1 MPKFRDSLERKF
13 TGQLT
18 NTVSADPRFVNYVGD
33 ARGNYQ
39 LDERHK
45 LERPSASE
53 LLTRREIPVA

>member
-33 ARGNYQ
+33 AGGNYQ
-39 LDERHK
+39 L
-45 LERPSASE
+45 SS
-53 LLTRREIPVA
+53 TSTII